1 MKSTDRKIWKWLPWI
16 ISGMATLYLFYEIIL
31 HPGSTMLSIDGDASK
46 NYFTFLYH
54 SLYGSGIW
62 FDGMNYPYGEH
73 IVFTD
78 AQPAFAIP
86 FSYINDY
93 LHLNPLVVLHL
104 LLITGFF
111 LAIIYVYKILLRM
124 HVHPAWAITGAVLI
138 ITMSPQQFKFAG
150 HFSLV
155 YFCVLP
161 VVFYYNLAW
170 YQTGKQ
176 QYMIKLLL
184 ATLLFTFIHL
194 YFALMICL
202 WVVLYSVGYTFF
214 CRETFNKKWQ
224 HTWPVLLA
232 GLLPLALFRLFM
244 LLTDTI
250 TDRPAYPYG
259 ARAHGTTWGDIITSY
274 LSPMSKWIAQWLD
287 TGTLSGGNEG
297 YAYIG
302 FAPLLILAAAFVYWI
317 FTAMKKGRPGHLAA
331 DKNGTI
337 IWLFIAVS
345 VLIFSSAIIFKKC
358 FVCLDYASFIR
369 QFRAIGRFSWIF
381 YYIVTILSVV
391 IGYGWYSKLIY
402 NGKKSVAYP
411 LAFVLLVIWF
421 AEALPFAGMTRA
433 RAANGSVQYKYFY
446 KPDKTDWTKFLSV
459 NGYAADSFR
468 ALYVLPYFH
477 VGTEKL
483 GHVPASYDLMNIAFS
498 TSLQLHIPLMNVMMS
513 RNSWQQAFA
522 QVKISGGPYT
532 NKEVLRSDDKRPILI
547 IHPAKEPLNPDEQ
560 YLLLSSHLIG
570 NLNGYNVYALHADS
584 LLNKE
589 AGNREEHKIFI
600 SSVQQVD
607 SCIEYAGPWY
617 VEHYDTGT
625 ATQVLMGGGAAKAI
639 EGITEIIFEASL
651 TPVHDNQLY
660 EFSAWM
666 LVSDKDYKIGR
677 FVVYMHDENDSLLAS
692 IKVLAQES
700 VDNYGLWVRVSMYFE
715 VPAAC
720 SKISVDLVN
729 IVYPSYLALDEL
741 MIRPADAVIL
751 SKSGDNRRMVNNHI
765 LPY

>member
-1 MKSTDRKIWKWLPWI
+1 MSRK
-16 ISGMATLYLFYEIIL
+16 LYLLIAIIVSL
-31 HPGSTMLSIDGDASK
+31 SVTVYTFSQVVFHPGSTLLSIDGDASK

-54 SLYGSGIW
+54 SLYGTGIW

-78 AQPAFAIP
+78 AQPAFVIS

-93 LHLNPLVVLHL
+93 LRLNPLAVLHL

-124 HVHPAWAITGAVLI
+124 QVHPAWAIIGAVLI
-138 ITMSPQQFKFAG
+138 ITMSPQQFKLSE
-150 HFSLV
+150 HFSLA

-176 QYMIKLLL
+176 QYIIKLLL
-184 ATLLFTFIHL
+184 ATLVFTFIHL

-202 WVVLYSVGYTFF
+202 WVVLYSVGYAFF
-214 CRETFNKKWQ
+214 CRETFKKKWQ

-232 GLLPLALFRLFM
+232 GLLPLALFQVFM
-244 LLTDTI
+244 LLTDTV

-302 FAPLLILAAAFVYWI
+302 FAPLLVLVATFVYWI
-317 FTAMKKGRPGHLAA
+317 VTAMRKGRRGLFAA
-331 DKNGTI
+331 DKNGMI
-337 IWLFIAVS
+337 IWLFIAVF

-391 IGYGWYSKLIY
+391 IGYGWYSKLIG
-402 NGKKSVAYP
+402 NGKKTTAFS
-411 LAFVLLVIWF
+411 LAFVLLGVWF
-421 AEALPFAGMTRA
+421 AEALPFAGMTRV
-433 RAANGSVQYKYFY
+433 RVINGSMQYKYFY
-446 KPDKTDWTKFLSV
+446 KTDKTDWAKFLSG
-459 NGYAADSFR
+459 NGYTSDSFR

-477 VGTEKL
+477 IGTEKL

-522 QVKISGGPYT
+522 QVRVSGGAYA

-560 YLLLSSHLIG
+560 YLLSSGKLLGGLKG
-570 NLNGYNVYALHADS
+570 NDVYALYADS

-589 AGNREEHKIFI
+589 AGNRDEHKIFI
-600 SSVQQVD
+600 SSAQQVD
-607 SCIEYAGPWY
+607 NCIEYTGPWY

-625 ATQVLMGGGAAKAI
+625 ATQVLMGRGAAKAI
-639 EGITEIIFEASL
+639 NGITDTVFRASL
-651 TPVHDNQLY
+651 TPVEDNQLY

-677 FVVYMHDENDSLLAS
+677 FVVYMYDDRDSLIAH
-692 IKVLAQES
+692 IKILAQES
-700 VDNYGLWVRVSMYFE
+700 VDNYGLWLRAAKYFQ

-720 SKISVDLVN
+720 SKISVQLVN
-729 IVYPSYLALDEL
+729 VVYPSYLALDEL

-751 SKSGDNRRMVNNHI
+751 SKSSDTRRMVNNHI